1 MEFFNIKSTSR
12 VPAQESL
19 AVVYAPSSP
28 RVYTIYEPVI
38 RLKGQAKTVV
48 TQRPFSS
55 KDVQSV
61 SLETTCL
68 RGLLPTETQGLQS
81 VLHKIGGTGNFVF
94 LFAQVGWS
102 PVLKCTFQSGG
113 GRDCVGLDCSKSD
126 TCGKSIYCLCVWAEP
141 SLPCCSIVA
150 LSLLCRLCVHRV
162 FNIKGSSL
170 FLQSE
175 KRRSVFTAFLF
186 FYLCPIFERMCCK

>member
-1 MEFFNIKSTSR
+1 MQNAFHGILDNKNTFRAVDGVKVFSR
-12 VPAQESL
+12 VPVQESL

-28 RVYTIYEPVI
+28 KVYTIYEPVI

-61 SLETTCL
+61 SLETSCL
-68 RGLLPTETQGLQS
+68 RGLLPTETRGLQS

-102 PVLKCTFQSGG
+102 SALKCIFQSGG
-113 GRDCVGLDCSKSD
+113 RRDCLDCRKSD
-126 TCGKSIYCLCVWAEP
+126 AC
-141 SLPCCSIVA
+141 
-150 LSLLCRLCVHRV
+150 
-162 FNIKGSSL
+162 
-170 FLQSE
+170 
-175 KRRSVFTAFLF
+175 
-186 FYLCPIFERMCCK
+186 

>member
-1 MEFFNIKSTSR
+1 MAIKR
-12 VPAQESL
+12 PPHVPAQESL

-61 SLETTCL
+61 SLETSCL
-68 RGLLPTETQGLQS
+68 RGLLPIETQGLQS

-94 LFAQVGWS
+94 LFAQVG
-102 PVLKCTFQSGG
+102 
-113 GRDCVGLDCSKSD
+113 
-126 TCGKSIYCLCVWAEP
+126 
-141 SLPCCSIVA
+141 
-150 LSLLCRLCVHRV
+150 
-162 FNIKGSSL
+162 
-170 FLQSE
+170 
-175 KRRSVFTAFLF
+175 
-186 FYLCPIFERMCCK
+186 